1 MDVTLPKIAF
11 LKLRSGGVVRAPI
24 TPQGWIVVD
33 GMGIFLMN
41 YKFWLL
47 RVELRKNIPLN
58 LENILKGH

>member
-33 GMGIFLMN
+33 GMGIF
-41 YKFWLL
+41 FD
-47 RVELRKNIPLN
+47 ELQ
-58 LENILKGH
+58 ILAP